1 VTRAAPS
8 LEPSST
14 RGRLSFLP
22 SISWIL
28 YLLPVAAIALLR
40 DLWAPDEPRYA
51 MVAKW
56 IYDHGEFLVL
66 RRCGTLYPDKP
77 PLVYWLAGLFGWVS
91 AWSVPAMR
99 LVSILPM
106 FGAAWFTTRF
116 AQLWLGPR
124 EERWAP
130 LLFVGFALILWNAGR
145 IALDP
150 LLTFG
155 CVGALYFAARPAADT
170 RAATRDAL
178 LAGALLGVGM
188 FAKGPVALVNTGLP
202 FLAWRLFKLNAPGAR
217 APRWSIAAALALAV
231 LPVALWAVAA
241 SLQEPQL
248 WRPLFFGQH
257 LERAAKGTAHAG
269 PPWQHLL
276 QLPLLLLPWS
286 VPVAYGFVDGFRAW
300 RARANGDA
308 EQLALARIWVWAAAL
323 LVFFSIIPAKREL
336 YLMCAY
342 PAFALLGARRIVF
355 ALQRGVVG
363 AWAAAVPLGIFT
375 LLGLV
380 LIAAGFAA
388 EPLLASSPRFADAQR
403 EYARILAAY
412 PDVAWRSA
420 ISGSILCVGAAMSWR
435 AWRARRFTSWASGV
449 AVTWCVGSASVFA
462 LLLPVNDVVKS
473 DRELAALLAAQPGEP
488 QEIPFYDT
496 HPEGPRFYGA
506 GPCVSAPVEEL
517 LDGGLERRADQAGPN
532 FLAVARESRWRA
544 KPQAERERFR
554 EIALISVGSREL
566 VVLGLADPAR
576 GAR

>member
-1 VTRAAPS
+1 VTRATPS
-8 LEPSST
+8 LATSSSRNEAT
-14 RGRLSFLP
+14 FSPG
-22 SISWIL
+22 ISWVL
-28 YLLPVAAIALLR
+28 YLLPIAAVALLR

-56 IYDHGEFLVL
+56 IFEHGEFLVL
-66 RRCGTLYPDKP
+66 RRCGALYPDKP
-77 PLVYWLAGLFGWVS
+77 PLVYWISGLFGWLS

-99 LVSILPM
+99 LVSIVPM
-106 FGAAWFTTRF
+106 LGAAWFTTRF

-124 EERWAP
+124 EARWAP

-155 CVGALYFAARPAADT
+155 CVGALYFAARPAAD
-170 RAATRDAL
+170 RRGAARDAL

-202 FLAWRLFKLNAPGAR
+202 LLAWRLSKLSPQGAR
-217 APRWSIAAALALAV
+217 APRWSIAASLALAL

-257 LERAAKGTAHAG
+257 LERAATGAAHAG
-269 PPWQHLL
+269 PPWQHVLE
-276 QLPLLLLPWS
+276 LPLLLLPWS
-286 VPVAYGFVDGFRAW
+286 VPVAFGFVDGFRAW
-300 RARANGDA
+300 RTRASGDP
-308 EQLALARIWVWAAAL
+308 EQLALARIWLWAAAL

-342 PAFALLGARRIVF
+342 PAFALLGARRLVF

-363 AWAAAVPLGIFT
+363 AWSAAVPLGVFA
-375 LLGLV
+375 LLGLALLV
-380 LIAAGFAA
+380 GGFAS
-388 EPLLASSPRFADAQR
+388 EHVLASSPRFDDAER
-403 EYARILAAY
+403 EFARIRAAY

-420 ISGSILCVGAAMSWR
+420 IGGAVLCIGAALGWR

-449 AVTWCVGSASVFA
+449 AVTWCVGSTSVFA

-473 DRELAALLAAQPGEP
+473 DRELAALLARQPGEP

-517 LDGGLERRADQAGPN
+517 LDGGLERRAEQSGAN
-532 FLAVARESRWRA
+532 FLAVARESRWLA
-544 KPQAERERFR
+544 KPQSARERFR
-554 EIALISVGSREL
+554 EIARISVGSREL
-566 VVLGLADPAR
+566 VVFGLARPVGSAR
-576 GAR
+576 